1 MYRSAFVKRVLE
13 IFIGLYGNL
22 RDFERNLGIYGI
34 LRVYKKL
41 ERKNFFN
48 KMLGVTLS
56 PSPKSNQIT
65 LYRQPIYR
73 ETSVSSSLRFP
84 QTDCCKYNTCCKS
97 HIFTQ
102 SLPQFLLFSISS
114 KTLCPLTPNL

>member
-13 IFIGLYGNL
+13 IFVEIYGNL
-22 RDFERNLGIYGI
+22 RDFYGNLRGFEGLQETCEKI
-34 LRVYKKL
+34 
-41 ERKNFFN
+41 FFN
-48 KMLGVTLS
+48 KILGVALS
-56 PSPKSNQIT
+56 PSPKSNQIR

-84 QTDCCKYNTCCKS
+84 QTDCCKCNTCCKS
-97 HIFTQ
+97 HIFIQ

>member
-13 IFIGLYGNL
+13 IFMEIYGNL
-22 RDFERNLGIYGI
+22 RDFYGNLEI
-34 LRVYKKL
+34 YKKL
-41 ERKNFFN
+41 VRKNFFN
-48 KMLGVTLS
+48 KMLGVALS

-102 SLPQFLLFSISS
+102 SLPQFLLFSISF
-114 KTLCPLTPNL
+114 KTFCPLTPNL

>member
-13 IFIGLYGNL
+13 IFMGGYGNL
-22 RDFERNLGIYGI
+22 RDFYGN

-41 ERKNFFN
+41 VRKNFFN
-48 KMLGVTLS
+48 KMLGVALS
-56 PSPKSNQIT
+56 SSPKSNQIT

-73 ETSVSSSLRFP
+73 ETSVSSRPRFP

-102 SLPQFLLFSISS
+102 SLPQFLLFSISF
-114 KTLCPLTPNL
+114 KTFCPLTPNL

>member
-13 IFIGLYGNL
+13 IFVGGLWIFMGIL
-22 RDFERNLGIYGI
+22 REIYGI

-48 KMLGVTLS
+48 KMLGVALS
-56 PSPKSNQIT
+56 PSPKSNQIR

-73 ETSVSSSLRFP
+73 ETSVSSRPRFP

-102 SLPQFLLFSISS
+102 SLPQFLLFSISF
-114 KTLCPLTPNL
+114 KTFCPLTPNL